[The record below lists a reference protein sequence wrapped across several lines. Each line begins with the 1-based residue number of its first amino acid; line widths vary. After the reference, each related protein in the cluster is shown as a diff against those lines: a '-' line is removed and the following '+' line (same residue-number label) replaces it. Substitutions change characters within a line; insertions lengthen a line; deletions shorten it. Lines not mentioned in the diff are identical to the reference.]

1 MFKKRLAAITLMVA
15 LSVSV
20 VFPSNVAYATEEG
33 SGTESEDAK
42 SKTEDSDSDSKS
54 SSEDEDIDRNA
65 RLKEIE
71 DSIKEK
77 QEQIEKAEKD
87 KKEIKNT
94 ISNMNSMIDSLE
106 KEKGDLSNY
115 VSQLDANMEE
125 VEAHIEEL
133 TAKIEEKEAEIV
145 QTEAELEEAQRVQ
158 LEQYN
163 AMKSRIKFMYEKG
176 DTYYLELIFNAKNF
190 GDMINKADYIERLS
204 AYDKSKLQ
212 EYVEFCEYVEAC
224 KLLMESE
231 KESLDQAKLSVEE
244 EKSNLETLIGE
255 KEKEITAK
263 EYDISNKE
271 QAIKEYEADLAEQTA
286 IIKTLEA
293 AVAEQKQKLMEES
306 GEVITYDGGM
316 FTFPAPSY
324 TRVSDEFGWRT
335 HPILGVQQY
344 HNGVDLAAPGGSPIL
359 AAYDGEVVAASYTAT
374 MGNYV
379 MINHGNDLYTIYMH
393 ASKLYVSQGEKVTK
407 GQKIAAV
414 GSTGRSTGNHLHFS
428 VRKNGEY
435 VNPWNYLK

>member
-20 VFPSNVAYATEEG
+20 VFPSHVAYATESEETA
-33 SGTESEDAK
+33 SESEDTGE
-42 SKTEDSDSDSKS
+42 KTEKSDSVSGD
-54 SSEDEDIDRNA
+54 DEDIDRNA

-71 DSIKEK
+71 DNIKEK
-77 QEQIEKAEKD
+77 QDQIDKAEKD
-87 KKEIKNT
+87 KKAIKDN

-106 KEKGDLSNY
+106 KEKGDLSMY
-115 VSQLDANMEE
+115 VSQLDSKMED
-125 VEAHIEEL
+125 VEANIEEL
-133 TAKIEEKEAEIV
+133 TNKIEQKENEILE
-145 QTEAELEEAQRVQ
+145 TEVELEEAQRVQ
-158 LEQYN
+158 LDQYN
-163 AMKSRIKFMYEKG
+163 AMKARIKFMYEKG

-190 GDMINKADYIERLS
+190 GDMINKADYIEKLS
-204 AYDKSKLQ
+204 SYDKSKLQ

-224 KLLMESE
+224 KLLLESE
-231 KESLDQAKLSVEE
+231 KESLDEAKASVEE

-286 IIKTLEA
+286 IIKALEA

-316 FTFPAPSY
+316 FKFPAPSY

-344 HNGVDLAAPGGSPIL
+344 HNGVDLASPGGSPIL
-359 AAYDGEVVAASYTAT
+359 AAYDGEVVAAAYTST

-393 ASKLYVSQGEKVTK
+393 ASKLYVSQGERVTK